1 MLRIVLIVFA
11 CVVCET
17 VFAQN
22 EQTHTLQRGE
32 TIEFVAQMYGV
43 SVDAIKEVNPHLKG
57 FYTGITCVI
66 PKKPDIHIVQ
76 ADVTESEP
84 LVALTENSSNSYV
97 DELRAKAENY
107 SSHKRYKKA
116 AKTYTAILKIDH
128 SMEDVYNRGHNY
140 YRAGK
145 WKHAISDL
153 STVSSNDDCTGWM
166 KIHSQEML
174 ADAREKREAQLE
186 ARGELWSGIAML
198 GLTAAA
204 ATATAVAAHEA
215 QKNSPSGTTSYSGSV
230 GSSYTS
236 SSDDDDS
243 SSSSTSSASSS
254 SGGRKCGVCG
264 GKGYTIEYASTFGLN
279 DEKYC
284 SECGKNVPA
293 GHYHSTCSHCGGD
306 GVR

>member
-1 MLRIVLIVFA
+1 MLRIILIVFA
-11 CVVCET
+11 CVICEST
-17 VFAQN
+17 FSQN
-22 EQTHTLQRGE
+22 EQKHTIQRGE

-43 SVDAIKEVNPHLKG
+43 SVDAIKEANPHLKG
-57 FYTGITCVI
+57 FYTGIVCVI
-66 PKKPDIHIVQ
+66 PDKPHSHIV
-76 ADVTESEP
+76 EKEP
-84 LVALTENSSNSYV
+84 LVALSANTSNSYA
-97 DELRAKAENY
+97 DELRAKAEEY
-107 SSHKRYKKA
+107 SSNKRYKKA
-116 AKTYTAILKIDH
+116 AKTYSALLKIDY

-153 STVSSNDDCTGWM
+153 STVSSSDDCASWM
-166 KIHSQEML
+166 RFHSQEML
-174 ADAREKREAQLE
+174 ADAREKREEQLE

-215 QKNSPSGTTSYSGSV
+215 QKSSPSGTTSYSSSSS
-230 GSSYTS
+230 SSYS
-236 SSDDDDS
+236 SSSYDDDS

-264 GKGYTIEYASTFGLN
+264 GKGYTIEYTSTFGLN

-293 GHYHSTCSHCGGD
+293 GHYHRTCSHCGGD